1 MKLNPGFRSL
11 ALLAPPHAR
20 IPGSFTS
27 VRHDPS
33 WHGSLLRQLQTLRG
47 SVYLED
53 GAIDPP
59 HLVNG
64 RHIVKSDATS
74 WHLVV
79 LDEAQQVCGCTRY
92 HHHPDGVEFSR
103 LTAAES
109 SLASSPEWGDKMRTA
124 VEEELALSRRM
135 DLAFVEIGGWALAH
149 EIRGSVEAL
158 RMVLAA
164 YAFFRTLGGA
174 VGLAT
179 ATIRHSSASILR
191 RIGGRPLQHN
201 GLQVPSYRDSQYS
214 CSMEMLRFYSWA
226 PNPRYDWWI
235 REIGSEIRSIPVI
248 TAAMSEPAW
257 LPMHKSDRMNKS
269 DNQYTNSPALTVL
282 SAAGL
287 CQAGT

>member
-1 MKLNPGFRSL
+1 M
-11 ALLAPPHAR
+11 
-20 IPGSFTS
+20 
-27 VRHDPS
+27 PS
-33 WHGSLLRQLQTLRG
+33 AH
-47 SVYLED
+47 
-53 GAIDPP
+53 P

-64 RHIVKSDATS
+64 RHIVKSDLKS

-79 LDEAQQVCGCTRY
+79 LDEAQRVCGCTRY
-92 HHHPDGVEFSR
+92 HHHPAGVEFSG

-109 SLASSPEWGDKMRTA
+109 SLASCPEWGSRVKSA
-124 VEEELALSRRM
+124 VEEELALSRSM
-135 DLAFVEIGGWALAH
+135 DLAFIEIGGWALAR

-164 YAFFRTLGGA
+164 YAFFRALGGA

-191 RIGGRPLQHN
+191 RIGGRPLQHK
-201 GLQVPSYRDSQYS
+201 GLQVPSYQDPQYK

-248 TAAMSEPAW
+248 AATMPEPAW
-257 LPMHKSDRMNKS
+257 LPVDK
-269 DNQYTNSPALTVL
+269 Q
-282 SAAGL
+282 
-287 CQAGT
+287 

>member
-11 ALLAPPHAR
+11 ALLAPPQAR

-33 WHGSLLRQLQTLRG
+33 WHGSLLRQAQTLRG

-53 GAIDPP
+53 GAIDRP

-64 RHIVKSDATS
+64 RHMVKSDPKS

-79 LDEAQQVCGCTRY
+79 LDEAQRVCGCTRY
-92 HHHPDGVEFSR
+92 HHHPVGVEFSR

-109 SLASSPEWGDKMRTA
+109 SLASSPEWGDKVRTA
-124 VEEELALSRRM
+124 VEEELALSRRL
-135 DLAFVEIGGWALAH
+135 DFAFVEIGGWALAH

-164 YAFFRTLGGA
+164 YAFFRALGGA

-191 RIGGRPLQHN
+191 RIGGRPLQHK
-201 GLQVPSYRDSQYS
+201 GQQVPSYRDSQYS
-214 CSMEMLRFYSWA
+214 CNMEMLRFYSWA

-235 REIGSEIRSIPVI
+235 RDIGAEIRSIPVI
-248 TAAMSEPAW
+248 TAAMPEPAW
-257 LPMHKSDRMNKS
+257 LQI
-269 DNQYTNSPALTVL
+269 DNPINQHTNSPTVTAL

>member
-11 ALLAPPHAR
+11 VLLAPPQAR
-20 IPGSFTS
+20 IPASFTS
-27 VRHDPS
+27 VLHNPLRHD
-33 WHGSLLRQLQTLRG
+33 SLLRQAQTLRG
-47 SVYLED
+47 SIYLED
-53 GAIDPP
+53 GAIDPSMM
-59 HLVNG
+59 VNG
-64 RHIVKSDATS
+64 RHVAKSDAKS
-74 WHLVV
+74 WHLLV
-79 LDEAQQVCGCTRY
+79 LDDLQQVCACARY
-92 HHHPDGVEFSR
+92 HHHPAGVEFSR

-109 SLASSPEWGDKMRTA
+109 SLASCSEWGSRVKSA
-124 VEEELALSRRM
+124 VEDELALSRT
-135 DLAFVEIGGWALAH
+135 LELPFVEIGGWALAH

-201 GLQVPSYRDSQYS
+201 GMQVPSYQDSHYR

-235 REIGSEIRSIPVI
+235 HQIGAEIRSIPVI
-248 TAAMSEPAW
+248 TSVMHDQHTK
-257 LPMHKSDRMNKS
+257 LP
-269 DNQYTNSPALTVL
+269 TLPAL
-282 SAAGL
+282 SSAGL

>member
-20 IPGSFTS
+20 IPGAFTT
-27 VRHDPS
+27 VLHDPS
-33 WHGSLLRQLQTLRG
+33 RHGSLLRQAQALRG

-53 GAIDPP
+53 GAIDESQMT
-59 HLVNG
+59 NG
-64 RHIVKSDATS
+64 RHIVESDPKS
-74 WHLVV
+74 WHLLV
-79 LDEAQQVCGCTRY
+79 LDDSERVCGCTRY
-92 HHHPDGVEFSR
+92 HHHPAGVEFSR
-103 LTAAES
+103 LTAAAS
-109 SLASSPEWGDKMRTA
+109 SLASCSEWGSKVRSA
-124 VEEELALSRRM
+124 VEEELALSRSL
-135 DLAFVEIGGWALAH
+135 DIAFFEIGGWALAR

-174 VGLAT
+174 VALAT

-191 RIGGRPLQHN
+191 RIGGRPLQHK
-201 GLQVPSYRDSQYS
+201 GLLMPSYQDSQYN

-248 TAAMSEPAW
+248 TAAMPEPVWAPNGQ
-257 LPMHKSDRMNKS
+257 LDIQQTKSI
-269 DNQYTNSPALTVL
+269 TLTALST
-282 SAAGL
+282 AGL

>member
-11 ALLAPPHAR
+11 ALLAPPQAH

-27 VRHDPS
+27 VRHDPFR
-33 WHGSLLRQLQTLRG
+33 HGSLLRQAQTLRG

-53 GAIDPP
+53 GAIDQS
-59 HLVNG
+59 HMTDG
-64 RHIVKSDATS
+64 RHIVSSDRKS
-74 WHLVV
+74 WHLLV
-79 LDEAQQVCGCTRY
+79 LDASDQVCACTRY
-92 HHHPDGVEFSR
+92 HHHPAGVEFSR

-109 SLASSPEWGDKMRTA
+109 SLASCSEWGSKVRSA

-135 DLAFVEIGGWALAH
+135 DLAFVEIGGWALAR

-248 TAAMSEPAW
+248 TAAMPQPAW
-257 LPMHKSDRMNKS
+257 LPIDHPA
-269 DNQYTNSPALTVL
+269 NQHTKSPALTAL
-282 SAAGL
+282 STAGL